1 MKRQIARIQRG
12 FTLIELMIVVAI
24 IGILAAIAIP
34 QYQDYVTRS
43 RWQDNFQ
50 FLGPVKQ
57 AIAECAQVNSQ
68 AGTTTGALVAAPC
81 DNWVVGSTAATDL
94 VGLGFLP
101 STFNPTGRY
110 LIAAPA
116 ITMTGGVITINGNAT
131 VGGCVVEVEPRIF
144 SGSGVIEWR
153 YRNTGS
159 CRRAQTGVGS

>member
-1 MKRQIARIQRG
+1 MKRQTARVQRG

-50 FLGPVKQ
+50 LLGQIKQ

-68 AGTTTGALVAAPC
+68 TVIAQPC
-81 DNWVVGSTAATDL
+81 NTWVLSSTATTDL
-94 VGLGFLP
+94 IGAGFLA

-110 LIAAPA
+110 LTSM
-116 ITMTGGVITINGNAT
+116 TMAGGVITITGNGT
-131 VGGCVVEVEPRIF
+131 VGGCVVTVTPTIDPNR
-144 SGSGVIEWR
+144 GTIEWS
-153 YRNTGS
+153 YANTAGG

>member
-1 MKRQIARIQRG
+1 MKKIQQG

-34 QYQDYVTRS
+34 QYQDYVTRT

-57 AIAECAQVNSQ
+57 AIAECVQVNSQ
-68 AGTTTGALVAAPC
+68 AGGPAPGVLPVAPC
-81 DNWVVGSTAATDL
+81 NTWVPNSTATGDL
-94 VGLGFLP
+94 IGEGFLP

-110 LIAAPA
+110 LQAAPA
-116 ITMTGGVITINGNAT
+116 ITMTAGIITIAGAAN
-131 VGGCVVEVEPRIF
+131 VGGCVVEVEPRLL
-144 SGSGVIEWR
+144 SGSGVIEWN